1 MASNRPTRV
10 AEVRSREIYLCDDVF
25 LLSRFSTAD
34 LGQAR
39 NMADLNLTE
48 IHDTLVELAFAA
60 GKMILA
66 ANPQDLDTD
75 TKLNC
80 KRWRQLSRASVKP
93 QTAAATY
100 LSLYIP
106 SRVIS

>member
-1 MASNRPTRV
+1 
-10 AEVRSREIYLCDDVF
+10 
-25 LLSRFSTAD
+25 
-34 LGQAR
+34 
-39 NMADLNLTE
+39 MADLNLTE

-100 LSLYIP
+100 MSLYIQ
-106 SRVIS
+106 SLVIS